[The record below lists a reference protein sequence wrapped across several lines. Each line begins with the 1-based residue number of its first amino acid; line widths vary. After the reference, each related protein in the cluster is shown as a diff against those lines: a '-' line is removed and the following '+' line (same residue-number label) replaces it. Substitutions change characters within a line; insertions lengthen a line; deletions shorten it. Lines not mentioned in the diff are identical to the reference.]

1 MKILITENKRY
12 QLAYKI
18 LDDILNGLTREDI
31 DLNRDKESVFS
42 NHQVTFF
49 DENGEIVIWWS
60 EKHDILEVNPSMWE
74 QLRVFSFSDEELE
87 RLIHWWFKNRLRIDT
102 DGVYLIGYYN

>member
-18 LDDILNGLTREDI
+18 LDDILGGLTREDT
-31 DLNRDKESVFS
+31 DLNKDKDSVFS
-42 NHQVTFF
+42 NHQITFF